1 MAKSEKYKATDVS
14 QKPGESDKEYY
25 IRLAK
30 QADQRLVRAEK
41 LSHEKGYEAVTS
53 YAYASAMNDLK
64 NFGQKRFNA
73 KVPDPTTDE
82 GKFLFREKLAA
93 VKEFLQSPSSTKGG
107 IQDVYQSKAD
117 TMNSRYGTD
126 FNWQDMA
133 DFFSSGYAQKL
144 FNELKASKTVMKAIG
159 VIQKNMKE
167 AKSGADTNLN
177 LQGVPEPVKEMAI
190 KILRR
195 KRTSEALGMSKE
207 ERADMRKMIRQASS
221 DEWLTVSDEDID
233 QLPFT

>member
-1 MAKSEKYKATDVS
+1 MAKSDKFKAPDLS
-14 QKPGESDKEYY
+14 QREGESDRAFLV
-25 IRLAK
+25 RLSK
-30 QADQRLVRAEK
+30 MADQRLVRAEK

-53 YAYASAMNDLK
+53 YAYATAMNDLK

-73 KVPDPTTDE
+73 KIPDPTTDE
-82 GKFLFREKLAA
+82 GKVLFREKLAA
-93 VKEFLQSPSSTKGG
+93 VKEFLRSPSSTKGG
-107 IQDVYQSKAD
+107 IQDIYQSKAD

-221 DEWLTVSDEDID
+221 DEWLTVSDEDMD

>member
-1 MAKSEKYKATDVS
+1 MTKSEKYKATDVS

-30 QADQRLVRAEK
+30 QADQRLVRIQK
-41 LSHEKGYEAVTS
+41 LSKEKGYEAVTS
-53 YAYASAMNDLK
+53 YAYATAMNDLK

-73 KVPDPTTDE
+73 KIPDPTTKK
-82 GKFLFREKLAA
+82 GKVLFKEKLAT

-107 IQDVYQSKAD
+107 IKDIYELKAD
-117 TMNSRYGTD
+117 TINSRYGTN

-133 DFFSSGYAQKL
+133 DFFSSGYAEKL
-144 FNELKASKTVMKAIG
+144 FKELKASKTVIKAIG

-167 AKSGADTNLN
+167 VKSGADTNLN
-177 LQGVPEPVKEMAI
+177 LKGVPEPVKEMAI

-207 ERADMRKMIRQASS
+207 ERADMRNMIRQASS
-221 DEWLTVSDEDID
+221 DEWLTVSDEDLD
-233 QLPFT
+233 ELPFT